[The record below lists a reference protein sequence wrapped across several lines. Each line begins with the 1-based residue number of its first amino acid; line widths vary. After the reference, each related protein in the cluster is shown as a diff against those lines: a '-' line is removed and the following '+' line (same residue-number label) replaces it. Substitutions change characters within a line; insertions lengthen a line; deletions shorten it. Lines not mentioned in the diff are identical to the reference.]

1 MEEEIK
7 IGFYYDGMEKMSSD
21 MIFCEPTEYAR
32 YFNTR
37 TNYNS
42 IYSKVFGDYYI
53 GNSKYLSSNGYLNPK
68 VQEAEETED
77 GLMIRP
83 ILQMPDSFFNNLTY
97 EEKQRG
103 IVKFGKYPMTRVED
117 CYRIYLNSDFEF
129 YLPNCKK
136 IKAKKFKIL
145 MVLLMMQ

>member
-1 MEEEIK
+1 MKDSLLLTLGCDFDILINNFNGIFLLLLGEYKMEEEIK

-68 VQEAEETED
+68 VQEVEETED

-97 EEKQRG
+97 KEKKRE
-103 IVKFGKYPMTRVED
+103 IVKFGKYTMTRVED
-117 CYRIYLNSDFEF
+117 S
-129 YLPNCKK
+129 
-136 IKAKKFKIL
+136 
-145 MVLLMMQ
+145 